1 MAFRIGWHWRNEPV
15 MPEIHLW
22 PAITLMDFKA
32 TDSDIDPVDLS
43 IELLDHFWTGNVIPQ
58 D

>member
-1 MAFRIGWHWRNEPV
+1 